1 MKFIAIVGT
10 NASKSY
16 NRRLLHFMKKHFASK
31 AEIIIKEIKEYPLF
45 CEDFDE
51 TPHSIME
58 LATEIDHSDGVIF
71 ATPEYDHGIPAA
83 LKSVIEWLSYEVH
96 PLTNRPVMIVGAS
109 LGNLGTV
116 YAQDDLRR
124 ILDSPGL
131 GPYVLPGHQFLLGH
145 APSAFDE
152 NDNLNDQR
160 TISWLDTC
168 FDGFIKYAVSI
179 NSMAGRNSQTDATTG
194 ASSKPRETPVIVDL
208 RTNEPI
214 VDTSKTDKTNDYGID
229 EKTFG
234 LVKSAVDETTGASVD
249 ETTGASSS
257 NAAQETFE
265 RPVIVNLRQPKM
277 AIKADSVT
285 GASQA

>member
-16 NRRLLHFMKKHFASK
+16 NRRLLHFMKKHFAAK
-31 AEIIIKEIKEYPLF
+31 AEIVIKEIKEYPLF

-83 LKSVIEWLSYEVH
+83 LKSVIEWLSYDVH

-145 APSAFDE
+145 APSAFDK
-152 NDNLNDQR
+152 NDNLNDDR

-179 NSMAGRNSQTDATTG
+179 NSMAGRSNQADATTG

-208 RTNEPI
+208 RTNEST
-214 VDTSKTDKTNDYGID
+214 VDASTSASKTDKTNDYGID

-234 LVKSAVDETTGASVD
+234 LVKSSVD

-257 NAAQETFE
+257 NAEQKTSE
-265 RPVIVNLRQPKM
+265 RPVIVNLRQPTM
-277 AIKADSVT
+277 AVKADSVT

>member
-16 NRRLLHFMKKHFASK
+16 NRRLLHFMKKHFAAK
-31 AEIIIKEIKEYPLF
+31 AEIVIKEIKEYPLF

-83 LKSVIEWLSYEVH
+83 LKSVIEWLSYDVH

-145 APSAFDE
+145 APSAFDKNE
-152 NDNLNDQR
+152 NLNDDR
-160 TISWLDTC
+160 TISWLDT
-168 FDGFIKYAVSI
+168 
-179 NSMAGRNSQTDATTG
+179 
-194 ASSKPRETPVIVDL
+194 
-208 RTNEPI
+208 
-214 VDTSKTDKTNDYGID
+214 
-229 EKTFG
+229 
-234 LVKSAVDETTGASVD
+234 
-249 ETTGASSS
+249 
-257 NAAQETFE
+257 
-265 RPVIVNLRQPKM
+265 
-277 AIKADSVT
+277 
-285 GASQA
+285 

>member
-1 MKFIAIVGT
+1 
-10 NASKSY
+10 
-16 NRRLLHFMKKHFASK
+16 MKKHFAAK
-31 AEIIIKEIKEYPLF
+31 AEIVIKEIKEYPLF

-83 LKSVIEWLSYEVH
+83 LKSVIEWLSYDVH

-116 YAQDDLRR
+116 YAQDDLHR

-145 APSAFDE
+145 APSAFDK
-152 NDNLNDQR
+152 NDNLTDDR

-179 NSMAGRNSQTDATTG
+179 NSMAGRSNQADATTG

-208 RTNEPI
+208 RTNEST
-214 VDTSKTDKTNDYGID
+214 VDASTSASKTDKTNDYGID

-234 LVKSAVDETTGASVD
+234 LVKSSVD

-257 NAAQETFE
+257 NAEQKTSE

-277 AIKADSVT
+277 AVKADSVT

>member
-1 MKFIAIVGT
+1 
-10 NASKSY
+10 
-16 NRRLLHFMKKHFASK
+16 MKKHFAAK
-31 AEIIIKEIKEYPLF
+31 AEIVIKEIREYPLF

-83 LKSVIEWLSYEVH
+83 LKSVIEWLSYDVH
-96 PLTNRPVMIVGAS
+96 PLTKRPVMIVGAS

-145 APSAFDE
+145 APSAFDK
-152 NDNLNDQR
+152 NDNLKDDR

-168 FDGFIKYAVSI
+168 FDGFIKYSVSI
-179 NSMAGRNSQTDATTG
+179 NSMAGRNNQAEATTG

-208 RTNEPI
+208 RTNEST
-214 VDTSKTDKTNDYGID
+214 VDASTSASKTDKTNDYGID

-234 LVKSAVDETTGASVD
+234 LVKSSVD

-257 NAAQETFE
+257 NAEQETSE
-265 RPVIVNLRQPKM
+265 RPVIVNLRQPEM
-277 AIKADSVT
+277 AVKADSVT

>member
-16 NRRLLHFMKKHFASK
+16 NRRLLHFMKKHFAAK
-31 AEIIIKEIKEYPLF
+31 AEIVIKEIKEYPLF

-83 LKSVIEWLSYEVH
+83 LKSVIEWLSYDVH

-145 APSAFDE
+145 APSAFDK
-152 NDNLNDQR
+152 NDNLNDDR

-179 NSMAGRNSQTDATTG
+179 NSMAGRSNQADATTG

-208 RTNEPI
+208 RTNEST
-214 VDTSKTDKTNDYGID
+214 VDASTSASKTDKTNDYGID

-234 LVKSAVDETTGASVD
+234 LVKSSFD

-257 NAAQETFE
+257 NAEQETSE
-265 RPVIVNLRQPKM
+265 RPVIVNLRHPEM
-277 AIKADSVT
+277 AVKADSVT

>member
-16 NRRLLHFMKKHFASK
+16 NRRLLHFMKKHFAAK
-31 AEIIIKEIKEYPLF
+31 AEIVIKEIKEYPLF

-83 LKSVIEWLSYEVH
+83 LKSVIEWLSYDVH

-116 YAQDDLRR
+116 YAQDDLHR

-145 APSAFDE
+145 APSAFDK
-152 NDNLNDQR
+152 NDNLTDDR

-168 FDGFIKYAVSI
+168 FDGFI
-179 NSMAGRNSQTDATTG
+179 N
-194 ASSKPRETPVIVDL
+194 ASTSA
-208 RTNEPI
+208 
-214 VDTSKTDKTNDYGID
+214 SKTDKTNDYGID

-234 LVKSAVDETTGASVD
+234 LVKSSVD

-257 NAAQETFE
+257 NAEQKTSE

-277 AIKADSVT
+277 AVKADSVT

>member
-16 NRRLLHFMKKHFASK
+16 NRRLLHFMKKHFAAK
-31 AEIIIKEIKEYPLF
+31 AEIVIKEIKEYPLF

-83 LKSVIEWLSYEVH
+83 LKSVIEWLSYDVH

-145 APSAFDE
+145 APSAFDK
-152 NDNLNDQR
+152 NDNLNDDR

-179 NSMAGRNSQTDATTG
+179 NFMAGRSNQADATTG

-208 RTNEPI
+208 RTNES
-214 VDTSKTDKTNDYGID
+214 TSASKTDKTNDYGID

-234 LVKSAVDETTGASVD
+234 LVKSSVD

-257 NAAQETFE
+257 NAEQETSE
-265 RPVIVNLRQPKM
+265 RPVIVNLRHPEM
-277 AIKADSVT
+277 AVKADSVT

>member
-16 NRRLLHFMKKHFASK
+16 NRRLLHFMKKHFAAK
-31 AEIIIKEIKEYPLF
+31 AEIVIKEIKEYPLF
-45 CEDFDE
+45 CEDFE

-83 LKSVIEWLSYEVH
+83 LKSVIEWLSYDVH

-145 APSAFDE
+145 APSAFDK
-152 NDNLNDQR
+152 NDNLNDDR

-179 NSMAGRNSQTDATTG
+179 NSMAGRSNQADATTG

-208 RTNEPI
+208 RTNEST
-214 VDTSKTDKTNDYGID
+214 VDASTSASKTDKTNDYGID

-234 LVKSAVDETTGASVD
+234 LVKSSVD

-257 NAAQETFE
+257 NAEQETSE
-265 RPVIVNLRQPKM
+265 RPVIVNLRHPEM
-277 AIKADSVT
+277 AVKADSVT

>member
-16 NRRLLHFMKKHFASK
+16 NRRLLHFMKKHFAAK
-31 AEIIIKEIKEYPLF
+31 AEIVIKEIKEYPLF

-83 LKSVIEWLSYEVH
+83 LKSVIEWLSYDVH

-152 NDNLNDQR
+152 NDNLNDDR

-168 FDGFIKYAVSI
+168 FDGFIKYAASI
-179 NSMAGRNSQTDATTG
+179 NSMAGRSDQADATTG

-208 RTNEPI
+208 RTNEST
-214 VDTSKTDKTNDYGID
+214 VDASTSASKTDKTNDYGID

-234 LVKSAVDETTGASVD
+234 LVKSSVD

-257 NAAQETFE
+257 NAEQATSE
-265 RPVIVNLRQPKM
+265 RPVIVNLRHPEM
-277 AIKADSVT
+277 AVKADSVT

>member
-16 NRRLLHFMKKHFASK
+16 NRRLLNFMKRHFADK
-31 AEIIIKEIKEYPLF
+31 GEIAVREIRDYPLF
-45 CEDFDE
+45 CEDFEE

-83 LKSVIEWLSYEVH
+83 LKSVVEWLSYDVH

-131 GPYVLPGHQFLLGH
+131 GPYVLPGHQFLLGR

-152 NDNLNDQR
+152 NDNLTDER
-160 TISWLDTC
+160 TVSWLDTC
-168 FDGFIKYAVSI
+168 FEAFIKYAVAV
-179 NSMAGRNSQTDATTG
+179 NDMAGRDAHADATTG
-194 ASSKPRETPVIVDL
+194 ASAKPQETPVIVDL
-208 RTNEPI
+208 RTHE
-214 VDTSKTDKTNDYGID
+214 VKADATTSASQTDRTNDYGID
-229 EKTFG
+229 GKTFG
-234 LVKSAVDETTGASVD
+234 LAETDATTGAS
-249 ETTGASSS
+249 ASE
-257 NAAQETFE
+257 NAEKKAAEK
-265 RPVIVNLRQPKM
+265 PVIINLRQPEK
-277 AIKADSVT
+277 AAAADSVT
-285 GASQA
+285 GASQG